1 MHFAKS
7 FYLVLLLLLLHIV
20 VYLFL
25 FTYSLLQII
34 GWFVI
39 MEAGVGAGGGMA
51 YFLNDRVCTGENEEA
66 RRVVLEIGGTIWFAN
81 HA

>member
-7 FYLVLLLLLLHIV
+7 FYLILLLLLLLIV

-34 GWFVI
+34 GWFVR
-39 MEAGVGAGGGMA
+39 MGAGVGGMA
-51 YFLNDRVCTGENEEA
+51 YLLNDTVCTGENEEA

>member
-1 MHFAKS
+1 
-7 FYLVLLLLLLHIV
+7 
-20 VYLFL
+20 
-25 FTYSLLQII
+25 
-34 GWFVI
+34 
-39 MEAGVGAGGGMA
+39 MEAGVGGGGMA